1 MLFLIVSVLMIMCY
15 DYSLSAPS
23 SLSEIKYPLT
33 REDAFKQLN
42 QKSDFIF
49 DFYNPRDIDII
60 KGAGAGQTVRAKVS
74 SFMIFDQSI

>member
-1 MLFLIVSVLMIMCY
+1 MVLCC

-42 QKSDFIF
+42 EKSDFIF

-60 KGAGAGQTVRAKVS
+60 KGADAGLTVRAKVS
-74 SFMIFDQSI
+74 SIMRI